1 MVLPRIETGRVGAL
15 VLSALVVA
23 GPAFGQTEDPAV
35 GRPVNVCLR
44 NDAVDFAE
52 IVVWLKLAHE
62 TWAEGAAGVGKLVAN
77 GQSDCI
83 RATWIA
89 GRDIKVDV
97 RPNPALGH
105 GSMSR
110 ADEVV
115 LSCGAEA
122 LASDDAE
129 RFDAAL
135 EIVNDGAG
143 YACRH
148 TNN

>member
-1 MVLPRIETGRVGAL
+1 MVFPRIETGRAGAIA
-15 VLSALVVA
+15 LSFLAVA
-23 GPAFGQTEDPAV
+23 GPAFGQTDDETA

-44 NDAVDFAE
+44 NEVVGFAE
-52 IVVWLKLAHE
+52 IVVWLKLADE
-62 TWAEGAAGVGKLVAN
+62 TWAEGAAGIGKLVAN
-77 GQSDCI
+77 GQYDCI
-83 RATWIA
+83 RTTWMP

-110 ADEVV
+110 ADEVI
-115 LSCGAEA
+115 LTCGAEA
-122 LASDDAE
+122 LASDDVD

-143 YACRH
+143 YACRR
-148 TNN
+148 TDN